1 MSCFECK
8 SNEKLFCPQ
17 KLKGNNEITYTSNT
31 CNCKENP
38 KYYITVTIR
47 KSWDWRLKVN
57 VASLTFKAEVTLVHG
72 TTKKASDFEIFNK
85 GYIQK
90 TLNNG
95 KLYND
100 K

>member
-1 MSCFECK
+1 M
-8 SNEKLFCPQ
+8 
-17 KLKGNNEITYTSNT
+17 
-31 CNCKENP
+31 
-38 KYYITVTIR
+38 
-47 KSWDWRLKVN
+47 
-57 VASLTFKAEVTLVHG
+57 ASLTFKAEVILVHG
-72 TTKKASDFEIFNK
+72 TTKKVSDFEIFNK